1 MTTIAFIGFGEAGGL
16 LAQGL
21 KGAGATVDACYDIL
35 IDDPATAGRIEEKA
49 RSQGIA
55 AARTPAEAVAGADVV
70 LSAVVCSETVVA
82 ARGAAPHLAPGQ
94 IYMDVNSSSP
104 GMKREAAAAIEAA
117 GASFVEAAVMDLVPP
132 HGHKVPMLLAGAKAK
147 ALAGMLAPYGMRVEA
162 IGERIGDAS
171 AIKMIRSVFLKGF
184 TSVLFECLLAAHKA
198 GVADRVLDSIQ
209 GTFPEQD
216 WRKLADYY
224 APRKVLHAKRQA
236 AEMHEV
242 AETLEELGVKPTTTL
257 ASAELM
263 EWITSLGLAERPGSV
278 PKTFAAVMDAVADA
292 ESRPTAKRRAG

>member
-21 KGAGATVDACYDIL
+21 KGAGATVPACYDIL
-35 IDDPATAGRIEEKA
+35 IEDPKTAGRIEAKA
-49 RSQGIA
+49 RAQGVT
-55 AARTPAEAVAGADVV
+55 AARTPAEAVASADVV

-82 ARGAAPHLAPGQ
+82 AKSAAPHLKPGQ
-94 IYMDVNSSSP
+94 IYMDINSSSP
-104 GMKREAAAAIEAA
+104 GMKREAAAAVEAS
-117 GASFVEAAVMDLVPP
+117 GADFVEAAVMDLVPP
-132 HGHKVPMLLAGAKAK
+132 HGHKVPMLLAGRKAQ
-147 ALAGMLAPYGMRVEA
+147 ALAALLAPYGMRVEA

-236 AEMHEV
+236 AEMREV
-242 AETLEELGVKPTTTL
+242 AETLAEIDVAPRTTI

-263 EWITSLGLAERPGSV
+263 EWIAALGLTDRPGGL
-278 PKTFAAVMDAVADA
+278 PKSYAAVMDAVIAA
-292 ESRPTAKRRAG
+292 ESASAGKRRAG

>member
-21 KGAGATVDACYDIL
+21 KGAGATVSACYDIL
-35 IDDPATAGRIEEKA
+35 IDDPKTAGRIEEKA
-49 RSQGIA
+49 RAQGLA

-70 LSAVVCSETVVA
+70 ISAVVCSETVA
-82 ARGAAPHLAPGQ
+82 AAKAAAPHLAPGQ
-94 IYMDVNSSSP
+94 IYMDINSSSP
-104 GMKREAAAAIEAA
+104 GMKRQAAEAVEAH
-117 GASFVEAAVMDLVPP
+117 GADFVEAAVMDLVPP
-132 HGHKVPMLLAGAKAK
+132 HGHKVPMLLAGPKA
-147 ALAGMLAPYGMRVEA
+147 ASLAAMLAPYGMRQEA

-263 EWITSLGLAERPGSV
+263 EWITALGLTARPGGV
-278 PKTFAAVMDAVADA
+278 PKTFAAVMDAVAEADA
-292 ESRPTAKRRAG
+292 APVKRRTG